1 MVFKKITEVGYRSE
15 IDNRADE
22 RKCMGAC
29 AVKDNANFMQSPD
42 FFLFII

>member
-29 AVKDNANFMQSPD
+29 AVKDNANFMQSSA
-42 FFLFII
+42 FFPFII